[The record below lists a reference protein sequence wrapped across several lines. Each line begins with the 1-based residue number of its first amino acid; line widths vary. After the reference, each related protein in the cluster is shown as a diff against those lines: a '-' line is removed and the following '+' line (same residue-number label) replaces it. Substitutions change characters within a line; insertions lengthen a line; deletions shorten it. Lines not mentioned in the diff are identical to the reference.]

1 MINVLE
7 YLENTAKK
15 YPKKIAAIDNKESCT
30 YEELLCKSKEIGVY
44 LANETSA
51 RKPIAVFMDKSVKTL
66 QIFMGIVYAGCFYT
80 LIDPSFPK
88 ERIKQILDILDTN
101 IVITTKKNTEKL
113 MACGYSKKII
123 VIDNF
128 YTAGKDKEEYKY

>member
-7 YLENTAKK
+7 YLENTARK

-30 YEELLCKSKEIGVY
+30 YEQLLCKSKEIGVY
-44 LANETSA
+44 LANETSV

-66 QIFMGIVYAGCFYT
+66 QIFMGIAYAGCFYT

-88 ERIKQILDILDTN
+88 ERIKQILN
-101 IVITTKKNTEKL
+101 IT
-113 MACGYSKKII
+113 S
-123 VIDNF
+123 
-128 YTAGKDKEEYKY
+128 